1 MNFSGSEPAITQ
13 KATRPML
20 RSLCADA
27 TGVSIRQLARRA
39 IFARS
44 ETLTLPR
51 SRRNR
56 SAAQEPAAPAE
67 AGALSG
73 KPGRAAREFAWP
85 PAKAGAV
92 PRANPRTA
100 NSLKLHSLRSLS
112 RFDF

>member
-39 IFARS
+39 IFA
-44 ETLTLPR
+44 
-51 SRRNR
+51 R